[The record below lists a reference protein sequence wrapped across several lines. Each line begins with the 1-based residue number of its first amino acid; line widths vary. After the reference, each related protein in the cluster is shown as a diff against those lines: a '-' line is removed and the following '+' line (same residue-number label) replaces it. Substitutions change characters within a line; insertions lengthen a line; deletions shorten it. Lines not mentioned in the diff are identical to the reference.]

1 MNKETRLLCTND
13 FQKFYMIPQVSV
25 FFFSILVLLGY
36 YIFVLNFIFIIFR
49 FLNLKTKRKLLEKLR
64 REKAFKYVNSNII
77 TLILVFIDSFKEKN

>member
-36 YIFVLNFIFIIFR
+36 YTFVLNFIFIIFH
-49 FLNLKTKRKLLEKLR
+49 FLNLK
-64 REKAFKYVNSNII
+64 N
-77 TLILVFIDSFKEKN
+77 KEKVTGKVKEK